1 MLRTCMPCYK
11 EGDCWQIDYCVSSSL
26 GKMKRWNPMVQNAGV
41 KHMAKEILPINQT
54 GTDFQ
59 VDIVDSW
66 YDSKSKGRSQQPP
79 LLHKSSHLWQPSRL
93 ATKSNRTH

>member
-1 MLRTCMPCYK
+1 LC
-11 EGDCWQIDYCVSSSL
+11 QLFL
-26 GKMKRWNPMVQNAGV
+26 GKNEAMESDGAKRWSQAHGKRNTS
-41 KHMAKEILPINQT
+41 NQT

-93 ATKSNRTH
+93 ATKSNRMHSNA